1 MDGSEYKTLYKFL
14 QSKEYPDN
22 STLNEKR
29 ALRKRAEHFILKDQ
43 KIYYKIKE
51 GE

>member
-1 MDGSEYKTLYKFL
+1 MDGSEYKTLHKFL
-14 QSKEYPDN
+14 QSKEYPNN

-29 ALRKRAEHFILKDQ
+29 ALRKIDEHFILKDQ

>member
-22 STLNEKR
+22 STLNEKIAR
-29 ALRKRAEHFILKDQ
+29 RKRAKHFILKDQ

-51 GE
+51 DE

>member
-22 STLNEKR
+22 SILNEKG
-29 ALRKRAEHFILKDQ
+29 AEHFILKNQ
-43 KIYYKIKE
+43 KIYNKIKE

>member
-14 QSKEYPDN
+14 QSKN

-29 ALRKRAEHFILKDQ
+29 ALRKIADHFILKDQ

>member
-1 MDGSEYKTLYKFL
+1 MDGSEYKTLYTL
-14 QSKEYPDN
+14 VQPKEYPDN

-29 ALRKRAEHFILKDQ
+29 ARRKIAEHFILKDQ
-43 KIYYKIKE
+43 KIYYKINE

>member
-14 QSKEYPDN
+14 QCKEYPNN

>member
-1 MDGSEYKTLYKFL
+1 MDGSEYKTLYIVL

-29 ALRKRAEHFILKDQ
+29 ALSKIADHFILKDQ

>member
-29 ALRKRAEHFILKDQ
+29 AEHFILKDQ

>member
-1 MDGSEYKTLYKFL
+1 MDGSEYNTLYNFL
-14 QSKEYPDN
+14 QSIEYLNN
-22 STLNEKR
+22 STLNEKI
-29 ALRKRAEHFILKDQ
+29 ALRKRAEHLILKDQ

>member
-1 MDGSEYKTLYKFL
+1 MDDSEYKTLHNFL
-14 QSKEYPDN
+14 QSKEYLDN

-51 GE
+51 GG

>member
-1 MDGSEYKTLYKFL
+1 MDGSQYKTLYKFL

-22 STLNEKR
+22 STINEKR
-29 ALRKRAEHFILKDQ
+29 VLRKIAEHFILNDQ